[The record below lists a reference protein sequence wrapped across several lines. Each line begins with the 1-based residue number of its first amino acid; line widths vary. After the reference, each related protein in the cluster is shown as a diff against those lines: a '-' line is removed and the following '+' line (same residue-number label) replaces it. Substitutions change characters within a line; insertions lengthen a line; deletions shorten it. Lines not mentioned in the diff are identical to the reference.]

1 MITIFNILEQWKRYI
16 PCSLDSSKIQV
27 TTVKERTQ
35 LGLQGKF
42 QNSQGSTVKP
52 CLEKKYKLR
61 KEKEGRER
69 KGEEG
74 RKREREKKETERQRD
89 RNQNH
94 VLK

>member
-1 MITIFNILEQWKRYI
+1 MMTIFNILEQWKRYI
-16 PCSLDSSKIQV
+16 PCSLDSPKIQV

-52 CLEKKYKLR
+52 CLEKKIQIKKR
-61 KEKEGRER
+61 KGR
-69 KGEEG
+69 KGEKKGG
-74 RKREREKKETERQRD
+74 RDKEREKKETERQRD